1 MQKAPQDPRA
11 SEPTRA
17 LKVTLKQ
24 DDLANLL
31 IDQLGERRW
40 QVASAESCSAGRI
53 GQKLAA
59 AKGASKT
66 YAGGVIAYT
75 KETKNRVLGVPA
87 ELMSRPEGA
96 VSEEV
101 AIAMAEGVLQLTGVA
116 IAVATTGVAGPSPDE
131 DGNPVGRIVVAIARA
146 GRKSEAQ
153 RFDYGECACDDIL
166 NWTVDAA
173 LMMLARHLAAAPE

>member
-1 MQKAPQDPRA
+1 
-11 SEPTRA
+11 
-17 LKVTLKQ
+17 
-24 DDLANLL
+24 
-31 IDQLGERRW
+31 
-40 QVASAESCSAGRI
+40 
-53 GQKLAA
+53 
-59 AKGASKT
+59 
-66 YAGGVIAYT
+66 
-75 KETKNRVLGVPA
+75 
-87 ELMSRPEGA
+87 
-96 VSEEV
+96 
-101 AIAMAEGVLQLTGVA
+101 MAEGVLQLTGVA